1 MYNVKLSNGSRH
13 DVVDYILQ
21 QKSVSP
27 DSFSVVDVGGSMVG
41 WSAPYVDAIIDFE
54 IPCADSFDKK
64 LFKCDITHP
73 SDYSEIMEYV
83 ETHGKFDFCICT
95 HVLEDIM
102 NPGFVCE
109 QICKIAKGGYIAF
122 PSKYRELSRFE
133 GQYRGHI
140 HHRWIF
146 TIKNEVVYGF
156 PKINYLETNFIFDR
170 VSDIV
175 HASFISRITSTNF
188 RFSLSYPDLPKD
200 TTIFTV
206 SSGFILLNAKR
217 TIAFLYSPRS
227 NKYFPIL
234 KHICAI
240 IIVVL
245 FNANSLYTI
254 QYIVY
259 KKW

>member
-1 MYNVKLSNGSRH
+1 MYNVKLSNGSRQ

-170 VSDIV
+170 VSDISENKSDL
-175 HASFISRITSTNF
+175 SFF
-188 RFSLSYPDLPKD
+188 WKD
-200 TTIFTV
+200 TIPLKYINNNFL
-206 SSGFILLNAKR
+206 GPN
-217 TIAFLYSPRS
+217 IASVISYYNNLCDP
-227 NKYFPIL
+227 
-234 KHICAI
+234 A
-240 IIVVL
+240 
-245 FNANSLYTI
+245 
-254 QYIVY
+254 YI
-259 KKW
+259 